1 MKFVLNVVLQIV
13 TESFK
18 ERLNQL
24 LLRQRFWINTVD
36 TFAPSLLRAFHE
48 FVNALWKLRMHSTIF
63 ARSRNHNKSELKIS
77 SETFP
82 MERRFSSEEVTI
94 LIA

>member
-1 MKFVLNVVLQIV
+1 MIPVVVLTSSNEERDLVRSYKLGVNAYV
-13 TESFK
+13 TK
-18 ERLNQL
+18 P
-24 LLRQRFWINTVD
+24 VD
-36 TFAPSLLRAFHE
+36 FHE

-63 ARSRNHNKSELKIS
+63 ARSRSHNKSELKIS

>member
-1 MKFVLNVVLQIV
+1 MFGVFLGV
-13 TESFK
+13 
-18 ERLNQL
+18 
-24 LLRQRFWINTVD
+24 NTGN
-36 TFAPSLLRAFHE
+36 TLAPDFLGALDK

-82 MERRFSSEEVTI
+82 MERRFSSGEITI
-94 LIA
+94 ANACL